1 METVRRVQTWVDE
14 IGAWID
20 EVRDTNIKELIWDN
34 LIKISDTISRIAF
47 VKKDEG
53 LTIEIPFENTTQVDF
68 EAIGL
73 AGEYDPNTKKIEPLK
88 LFIGSTGEVRKWLN
102 KFGGLDIVEY
112 VRYDKYAEL
121 LNELRERE
129 KVIEELREQLAEKI
143 EEIKKLYM
151 KIKELNEKIDEL
163 ELELAG
169 KDRPVC

>member
-1 METVRRVQTWVDE
+1 MGFE
-14 IGAWID
+14 I
-20 EVRDTNIKELIWDN
+20 
-34 LIKISDTISRIAF
+34 RIEK
-47 VKKDEG
+47 VEK
-53 LTIEIPFENTTQVDF
+53 TDF

-73 AGEYDPNTKKIEPLK
+73 AGEVDFRDRKIEPLK
-88 LFIGSTGEVRKWLN
+88 LFIGTTEEVRKWLN

-129 KVIEELREQLAEKI
+129 KVIEELRESLAKKV

-151 KIKELNEKIDEL
+151 KIKELNERIDEL

-169 KDRPVC
+169 KERPVV

>member
-1 METVRRVQTWVDE
+1 MVKVGFE
-14 IGAWID
+14 I
-20 EVRDTNIKELIWDN
+20 
-34 LIKISDTISRIAF
+34 RIEK
-47 VKKDEG
+47 VEK
-53 LTIEIPFENTTQVDF
+53 TDF

-73 AGEYDPNTKKIEPLK
+73 AGEVDFRDRKIEPLK
-88 LFIGSTGEVRKWLN
+88 LFIGTTEEVRKWLN

-129 KVIEELREQLAEKI
+129 KVIEELRESLAKKV

-151 KIKELNEKIDEL
+151 KIKELNERIDEL

-169 KDRPVC
+169 KERPVV

>member
-1 METVRRVQTWVDE
+1 VVKVGFE
-14 IGAWID
+14 I
-20 EVRDTNIKELIWDN
+20 
-34 LIKISDTISRIAF
+34 RIEK
-47 VKKDEG
+47 VEK
-53 LTIEIPFENTTQVDF
+53 TDF

-73 AGEYDPNTKKIEPLK
+73 AGEVDFRDRKIEPLK
-88 LFIGSTGEVRKWLN
+88 LFIGTTEEVRKWLN

-129 KVIEELREQLAEKI
+129 KVIEELRESLAKKV

-151 KIKELNEKIDEL
+151 KIKELNERIDEL

-169 KDRPVC
+169 KERPVV

>member
-1 METVRRVQTWVDE
+1 MKIVVEKGLE
-14 IGAWID
+14 IDITKHKGY
-20 EVRDTNIKELIWDN
+20 
-34 LIKISDTISRIAF
+34 
-47 VKKDEG
+47 
-53 LTIEIPFENTTQVDF
+53 LTDF

-73 AGEYDPNTKKIEPLK
+73 AGEYGLHTKKIEPLY
-88 LFIGSTGEVRKWLN
+88 LFIGSTSEVRKWLN

-121 LNELRERE
+121 LNELKERE
-129 KVIEELREQLAEKI
+129 KVIEELREQLAKKA